1 MYFSHHKLHNR
12 SLCLPSKADIL
23 PEEKQDIEL
32 LEQVLKKA
40 LKIRSTSEAHKEL
53 HPDSKPPN
61 ERNNKALINY
71 TIKEEDKRKLVQ
83 SVPLS
88 ETYKKP
94 IHHRRAGGIV
104 THGAPWTRPVL
115 VRKGP
120 TAHPVVN
127 GRPSVPKSASAKISS
142 TRSLQNMCVKA
153 KNTKESSEDNSP
165 SVSCQ
170 EVSASGKDGKVPTGS
185 VQSKEQWYVCDQIF
199 VVCKHEL
206 FFNQQL
212 RTLYFSKYNNAFIQ
226 EECIKLIKSDSKDIY
241 NVI

>member
-1 MYFSHHKLHNR
+1 MYLYICISHIIPHHKLHNR
-12 SLCLPSKADIL
+12 SLCLPSNADIL

-53 HPDSKPPN
+53 HPDSKHPN
-61 ERNNKALINY
+61 ERQNKALINY
-71 TIKEEDKRKLVQ
+71 TVKEKDKRKLVQ

-94 IHHRRAGGIV
+94 IHHRRAGGNV
-104 THGAPWTRPVL
+104 TPWTRPLL

-127 GRPSVPKSASAKISS
+127 GRPSVPKSDSAKISS
-142 TRSLQNMCVKA
+142 TRSQQKMCVKA
-153 KNTKESSEDNSP
+153 KNAKGSSEDNSP

-170 EVSASGKDGKVPTGS
+170 EVSASGKDGKVTTGS
-185 VQSKEQWYVCDQIF
+185 VQSKEQWYVCDQIVIF

-206 FFNQQL
+206 VL
-212 RTLYFSKYNNAFIQ
+212 
-226 EECIKLIKSDSKDIY
+226 
-241 NVI
+241 